1 MSASA
6 LARPRAIGAA
16 ALAGFACMAAEL
28 TAVRIQAPHFGDSA
42 YVWTNVIGVILAALA
57 GGAWLGG
64 RLSGREDAPQWL
76 VRLLGAAG
84 ILLAAAAFLAGP
96 LGTWLLPPN
105 LPLDAAMPAIVR
117 GSLVATTLLFAPPML
132 LLGAISPMLVTRLAC
147 GGIGVGPAAGAI
159 SAAGTLGSL
168 GGTFAATHWLV
179 PTFGCRVAMVLAGVC
194 LFGAALLV
202 AKKQRALGAVGMLLL
217 AASSMLHQG
226 PLRPALAGRQLLA
239 ERETRYQFL
248 QVLQEPKESGGNR
261 TLLVINE
268 GLDSFHSVA
277 VDESSFT
284 DGAYYDWH
292 ALAPLL
298 VAPGEPATSQRRA
311 TPLRALSIGDAA
323 GTLRTVY
330 AGVHPGLHVDA
341 VDLDPTC
348 MELGDEF
355 FRGEKATGG
364 RFAMDGRVFLHLAAQ
379 TWDVIHVD
387 AYAHQVY
394 VPAHLS
400 SREFFVQARSHLA
413 PNGIL
418 ACNVG
423 ALHAEDPVLR
433 AIGTTIA
440 DVFGHAMA
448 MQVPNSRNFLVLARN
463 GESPDVSLLAALPV
477 ETGRLTAADAAHWR
491 DIVAAAADPSRWW
504 DIGSGG
510 PVLQDDRPVLDELLT
525 RSYVKS
531 SDRDEIVEAKGSQD
545 LVAAEIAAHAAAVRK
560 DWRGLLQA
568 VASSTEP
575 SAYLSELAG
584 DARWSLRELR
594 SAAAEYQRA
603 ITLAKDPAVR
613 QRVMQKASQ
622 LELDF
627 LPQQEAERVGARNS
641 WLAAGLV
648 GFAAAL
654 FVLLR
659 RVT

>member
-1 MSASA
+1 MNAPA
-6 LARPRAIGAA
+6 LGRPRAIAAA
-16 ALAGFACMAAEL
+16 ALVGFACMAAEL

-57 GGAWLGG
+57 LGAYLGG
-64 RLSGREDAPQWL
+64 RLAGRTDAAQWL

-84 ILLAAAAFLAGP
+84 VLVVAAALLAGS

-132 LLGAISPMLVTRLAC
+132 LLGACSPMLVCRLSAN
-147 GGIGVGPAAGAI
+147 GEAVGPAAGAI

-168 GGTFAATHWLV
+168 AGTFAATHWLV
-179 PTFGCRVAMVLAGVC
+179 PWFGCRVAMTLAGVC
-194 LFGAALLV
+194 LFAAAVLV
-202 AKKQRALGAVGMLLL
+202 AQKQRGVGAGIMLLL
-217 AASSMLHQG
+217 AGACLLHDG
-226 PLRPALAGRQLLA
+226 PLRPAFAGRQLLA

-248 QVLQEPKESGGNR
+248 QVLREPKESGGNR

-284 DGAYYDWH
+284 DGAYYDYH

-298 VAPGEPATSQRRA
+298 VDPGQPVSAM
-311 TPLRALSIGDAA
+311 RALSIGDAA
-323 GTLRTVY
+323 GTLRTIY
-330 AGVHPGLHVDA
+330 AAVHPGLQVDA
-341 VDLDPTC
+341 VDIDPAC

-355 FRGEKATGG
+355 FRGEKAPGE
-364 RFAMDGRVFLHLAAQ
+364 RFALDGRVFLHLAARQ
-379 TWDVIHVD
+379 WNVIHVD

-400 SREFFVQARSHLA
+400 SREFFAEAKQHLA

-423 ALHAEDPVLR
+423 ALHADDPVLR

-440 DVFGHAMA
+440 SVFGHAMA
-448 MQVPNSRNFLVLARN
+448 LQVPNTRNFLVLARH
-463 GESPDVSLLAALPV
+463 GERPLVGQLDALPAAAN
-477 ETGRLTAADAAHWR
+477 RLSAADAAHWR
-491 DIVAAAADPSRWW
+491 DILAAGADQARWW

-510 PVLQDDRPVLDELLT
+510 PVLQDDRPELDELLT
-525 RSYVKS
+525 RSYVHRD
-531 SDRDEIVEAKGSQD
+531 DRGEVVQARGPHDV
-545 LVAAEIAAHAAAVRK
+545 VAAEIAAHGAAVRR

-568 VASSTEP
+568 VATCTEP
-575 SAYLSELAG
+575 TAYLSELAG

-594 SAAAEYQRA
+594 SATAEYERA
-603 ITLAKDPAVR
+603 LTLTKDPAVS
-613 QRVMQKASQ
+613 QRVTQKKNQ
-622 LELDF
+622 LQVDL
-627 LPQQEAERVGARNS
+627 LPQQEAERVAVRNG
-641 WLAAGLV
+641 WLAIGLV
-648 GFAAAL
+648 GLLAAL
-654 FVLLR
+654 FVGCR
-659 RVT
+659 RLP